1 MAMPL
6 RLAAQDKPDN
16 HKHHHCKLIDV
27 GTFGGPSSY
36 FNSLS
41 ATDVF
46 GFRTVFYNMAQ
57 VRNAQGGF
65 CGVCEY

>member
-16 HKHHHCKLIDV
+16 QKHHHCKLIDV

-46 GFRTVFYNMAQ
+46 GFRTVFYNLAK